1 MGYSSEYGVRS
12 YYTRRDAVGVAMK
25 REKDG
30 MCVSFS
36 VREEEEEVEVE
47 EVEAEEEGSAKRGWS
62 SERRMDGME
71 MEVDTDID

>member
-1 MGYSSEYGVRS
+1 
-12 YYTRRDAVGVAMK
+12 MK

-36 VREEEEEVEVE
+36 VREEEEEE
-47 EVEAEEEGSAKRGWS
+47 EAEEAEAEEEGSAKKGWS

-71 MEVDTDID
+71 MEVDTDMD